1 MSQVGNSADSG
12 QTRKMTHKCGGCK
25 KQVTKSDR
33 GLKCE
38 YCGAWFHIEC
48 ECVTNE
54 AYEFIENHGEQ
65 LHWFCKTCNSKAIE
79 VLKLVQGLKDQQAKL
94 EEKVE
99 ELTTRVEEID
109 NIKGNHNERVC
120 IIVREE
126 LYEIR
131 EREAKSVNVIIR
143 NLEEIEEGGRWKDD
157 KELVEHLVHNVL
169 GQKGVEVV
177 STGRVPENKI
187 DGRNRLVVVTLGTRT
202 MKVKVLRVAKSLRS
216 KDQWKQVYISAD
228 ETKREREKQYQL
240 RKELRDR
247 RGNGEENLV
256 IHRGKIVEADGK
268 KMQGTQM
275 EQIMEN
281 DDGSH
286 RRKHQG
292 GSPPGG
298 AGQHLLHVKHHLFE
312 GIASLK

>member
-1 MSQVGNSADSG
+1 MAA
-12 QTRKMTHKCGGCK
+12 
-25 KQVTKSDR
+25 
-33 GLKCE
+33 LF
-38 YCGAWFHIEC
+38 W
-48 ECVTNE
+48 
-54 AYEFIENHGEQ
+54 Q
-65 LHWFCKTCNSKAIE
+65 L
-79 VLKLVQGLKDQQAKL
+79 
-94 EEKVE
+94 
-99 ELTTRVEEID
+99 
-109 NIKGNHNERVC
+109 
-120 IIVREE
+120 
-126 LYEIR
+126 
-131 EREAKSVNVIIR
+131 
-143 NLEEIEEGGRWKDD
+143 
-157 KELVEHLVHNVL
+157 
-169 GQKGVEVV
+169 
-177 STGRVPENKI
+177 
-187 DGRNRLVVVTLGTRT
+187 VTLGTRT

-256 IHRGKIVEADGK
+256 IHRGQIVEADGK

-275 EQIMEN
+275 KQNMEN

-298 AGQHLLHVKHHLFE
+298 AGQHLLHEKHHLFE

>member
-1 MSQVGNSADSG
+1 M
-12 QTRKMTHKCGGCK
+12 
-25 KQVTKSDR
+25 
-33 GLKCE
+33 
-38 YCGAWFHIEC
+38 
-48 ECVTNE
+48 
-54 AYEFIENHGEQ
+54 
-65 LHWFCKTCNSKAIE
+65 
-79 VLKLVQGLKDQQAKL
+79 
-94 EEKVE
+94 EEKVDA
-99 ELTTRVEEID
+99 LTTRVEEID
-109 NIKGNHNERVC
+109 NIKGNHKERVR
-120 IIVREE
+120 IVVREE

-131 EREAKSVNVIIR
+131 EMEAKSANVIIR
-143 NLEEIEEGGRWKDD
+143 NLEEIEEGGCWNDD

-169 GQKGVEVV
+169 GQKDVDVI

-202 MKVKVLRVAKSLRS
+202 MKVKLLRVAKSLRS

-247 RGNGEENLV
+247 QGNSEENLV
-256 IHRGKIVEADGK
+256 IHRGQIVEADGK

-275 EQIMEN
+275 EQNMEN

-298 AGQHLLHVKHHLFE
+298 AGQHLLHEKHHLFE

>member
-1 MSQVGNSADSG
+1 
-12 QTRKMTHKCGGCK
+12 
-25 KQVTKSDR
+25 
-33 GLKCE
+33 
-38 YCGAWFHIEC
+38 
-48 ECVTNE
+48 
-54 AYEFIENHGEQ
+54 
-65 LHWFCKTCNSKAIE
+65 
-79 VLKLVQGLKDQQAKL
+79 LKDQKAKL

-109 NIKGNHNERVC
+109 NIKGNLKERVC
-120 IIVREE
+120 IVVREE

-131 EREAKSVNVIIR
+131 EREAKSANVIIR

-169 GQKGVEVV
+169 GQKDVEVV

-228 ETKREREKQYQL
+228 ETKREREKQYQQYQL

-247 RGNGEENLV
+247 RGNGEEKSGHSSRTNC
-256 IHRGKIVEADGK
+256 RGRWQKDARHSDGAEHGK
-268 KMQGTQM
+268 
-275 EQIMEN
+275 
-281 DDGSH
+281 
-286 RRKHQG
+286 
-292 GSPPGG
+292 
-298 AGQHLLHVKHHLFE
+298 
-312 GIASLK
+312 